1 MNIKLK
7 VSGFDA
13 GRFKPA
19 GINSKHDIDNNDN

>member
-13 GRFKPA
+13 RRFKPE
-19 GINSKHDIDNNDN
+19 INSKHDIDNNDD

>member
-7 VSGFDA
+7 VSCFDA
-13 GRFKPA
+13 GRFKP